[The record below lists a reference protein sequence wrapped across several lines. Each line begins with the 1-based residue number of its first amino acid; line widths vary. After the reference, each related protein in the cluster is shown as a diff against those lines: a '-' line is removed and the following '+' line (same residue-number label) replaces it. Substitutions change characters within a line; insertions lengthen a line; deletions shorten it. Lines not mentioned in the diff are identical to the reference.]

1 MDTIKKAFVLAGGND
16 QIELIKGI
24 KKRFPSAEVILIDMN
39 PNVRAKD
46 FADRMLVIS
55 TMDYDK
61 VLAAARAENIDLIL
75 SACGD
80 QPLRT
85 MAYEIGRASCRERV

>member
-1 MDTIKKAFVLAGGND
+1 MKVFVLAGGND

-24 KKRFPSAEVILIDMN
+24 RKRFKDVEVILLDMN
-39 PNVRAKD
+39 PNVRAREY
-46 FADRMLVIS
+46 ADRMLVIS
-55 TMDYDK
+55 TMDFDK
-61 VLAAARAENIDLIL
+61 VLKAAEDEKIDLIL

-85 MAYEIGRASCRERV
+85 MAYV